1 MVNTKVNNYLYD
13 VLVEVDSQMEWRP
26 TWLRRSWWL
35 GRRYARHERSAIGPG
50 PISSRQN
57 LNRQVA
63 TTHVKAPSVMF
74 VA

>member
-1 MVNTKVNNYLYD
+1 MGYRQCQDRTVVTEVLMVNNKVNYLYG

-50 PISSRQN
+50 PCHP
-57 LNRQVA
+57 A
-63 TTHVKAPSVMF
+63 KT
-74 VA
+74 